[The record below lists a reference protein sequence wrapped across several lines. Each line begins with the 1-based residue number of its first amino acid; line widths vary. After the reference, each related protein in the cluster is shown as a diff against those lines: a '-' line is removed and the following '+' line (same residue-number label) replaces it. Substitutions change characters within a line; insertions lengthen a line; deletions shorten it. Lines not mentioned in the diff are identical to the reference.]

1 MRKYATSDIRNVG
14 LVGHQGAGK
23 TSLAEA
29 FLFDAKATTRLGS
42 VADETSNLDYEPEE
56 VRRKSS
62 TSSAFAS
69 CEWQK
74 KKISILDTPGDSNFF
89 TDSRNCLTVMDAAIV
104 VVSAVDGV
112 QVQTSKAWE
121 YATDQG
127 LPLAVFLSKLDR
139 ERASFEDALKDVKKA
154 LSENIVAL
162 QAPIGAEDK
171 FAGVVDLLS
180 NKAYRYKPDGSGAF
194 TVEDVPA
201 DMKDQIKAAR
211 EALVDGVAATDDAL
225 TEKYLDQGDLTAEE
239 LATGLAAAIKSG
251 KVIPAFCGSATKN
264 IGAQPLLDFIA
275 ANFPSPEARGVR
287 KGQDPKG
294 NPMECP
300 PDAAA
305 PFSGQVFKTVADQ
318 FAGKIS
324 VFRVWSGT
332 LKADSGFLNVSS
344 DTHERFG
351 QILVLNGKT
360 TTPVTEA
367 GPGDIVA
374 VAKLKNTATGDSIAD
389 DKHPVKFEPLP
400 QVQPVISFAIRPK
413 NKGDEDKLANALP
426 RIIEEDPTIHISR
439 DVDGKEVLISGM
451 GQLHV
456 EITVEKMKRKF
467 GVEVELAPPRIP
479 YRETIKGR
487 SMNVEGK
494 HKKQTGGRGQ
504 FGVCYLDIEPGTRG
518 AGFEFVDKI
527 VGGSIPRQFIPS
539 CEKGIRNCM
548 SRGIVSGYPV
558 VDVRVTVTDGK
569 YHDVDSSDMAFQ
581 MAASKGFKKGFK
593 AAKPIL
599 LEPMMNL
606 EVATPDDTMGDVIG
620 DINSRRG
627 RVLGMDSKGRMQIIK
642 ALVPMSELLKYAP
655 DLRSIT
661 GGRGAFSMEFSHYD
675 ELPGPLAEK
684 VMAEFKSTDEEDD
697 E

>member
-14 LVGHQGAGK
+14 LVGHQGSGK

-62 TSSAFAS
+62 ISSAFAS

-74 KKISILDTPGDSNFF
+74 KKISIIDTPGDSNFF
-89 TDSRNCLTVMDAAIV
+89 ADTRNCMTVMDAAIV

-112 QVQTSKAWE
+112 QVQTNKAWE
-121 YATDQG
+121 YATELG
-127 LPLAVFLSKLDR
+127 LPRAVFLSKLDR
-139 ERASFEDALKDVKKA
+139 ERASFEDALKDVRKT
-154 LSENIVAL
+154 LSDGVVAL

-171 FAGVVDLLS
+171 FCGVVDLLA
-180 NKAYRYKPDGSGAF
+180 NKAYRYEPDGSGSF
-194 TVEDVPA
+194 KVEDVPA
-201 DMKDQIKAAR
+201 DMKDQVKAAR

-225 TEKYLDQGDLTAEE
+225 TEKYLDQGDLTADE
-239 LATGLAAAIKSG
+239 LAAGLAAAIKGG
-251 KVIPAFCGSATKN
+251 KIVPAFCGSATRN

-275 ANFPSPEARGVR
+275 ANFPSPEARGVK
-287 KGQDPKG
+287 KGVDPKG
-294 NPMECP
+294 NPVECP
-300 PDAAA
+300 PDAGAT
-305 PFSGQVFKTVADQ
+305 FSGQVFKTVADQ

-332 LKADSGFLNVSS
+332 LKADSGFQNTSS
-344 DTHERFG
+344 ETHERFG
-351 QILVLNGKT
+351 QVLVLNGKT
-360 TTPVTEA
+360 TSPLPEA

-374 VAKLKNTATGDSIAD
+374 VAKLKNTATGDSIAE
-389 DKHPVKFEPLP
+389 DKHPVKFEALP
-400 QVQPVISFAIRPK
+400 VAQAVISFAVRPK

-426 RIIEEDPTIHISR
+426 RIIEEDPTIQISR
-439 DVDGKEVLISGM
+439 DADGKEILISGM

-487 SMNVEGK
+487 SMGVEGK

-504 FGVCYLDIEPGTRG
+504 FGVCYIDIEPAVRG
-518 AGFEFVDKI
+518 AGFEFVDNI
-527 VGGSIPRQFIPS
+527 VGGAIPRQFIPS
-539 CEKGIRNCM
+539 VEKGIKNCM
-548 SRGIVSGYPV
+548 TRGIVSGYPV
-558 VDVRVTVTDGK
+558 VDVRVSLNDGK

-581 MAASKGFKKGFK
+581 MAGSKGFKKGFK

-599 LEPMMNL
+599 LEPLMSI
-606 EVATPDDTMGDVIG
+606 EVSTPDDVMGDVIG

-642 ALVPMSELLKYAP
+642 ATVPMSELLKYAP

-661 GGRGAFSMEFSHYD
+661 GGRGSFSMEFSHYE

-684 VMAEFKSTDEEDD
+684 VMADFKSTDEDD
-697 E
+697 ED